1 MLRSSTLPLAITSSL
16 CLVPLGAQC
25 TPPTGY
31 YASIDSSSP
40 AALRRTLHARIE
52 NHRRVSWSGTWAALD
67 RADADPNNAGRI
79 LDVYRNASYPA
90 AGRGNANY
98 DREHAW
104 PKSLGFASSTGSN
117 YPETDCHGLFLSTIS
132 YNGAR
137 GNKMFRTLS
146 ASAQEWTTV
155 GGGSGSYPGKSNW
168 TQGSGVT
175 GGWETWVD
183 RRGDVARALLYFDVR
198 YDGSQHRGGAMEPDL
213 ILTDDVARI
222 VGSQST
228 SNLPV
233 AYMGLLSVLLEWHRQ
248 DPPDAR
254 ECQRNSVV
262 YQYQGNRNPFIDHPE
277 WVLRLHASSRRD
289 ARRAWINEFHYDN
302 TGSDQGEMVEIAGP
316 IGLDLAGWRVVA
328 YNGNGGRAYST
339 QFLSGR
345 IASTSGCTGVLTFSF
360 PGLQNGPSDAIALVD
375 SDNRVVEFL
384 SYEGVL
390 IATDGVAVGLRS
402 VDVGVSESAST
413 PVGQSLQLE
422 GTGVVASDFTWGG
435 PDANTAGG
443 RNLRQGFVSGCG
455 QADIY
460 GCGANPP
467 GSMFLASG
475 IPSVGSTFGIGI
487 HNPVGTQAP
496 GALVMLAVSFA
507 PPSSFPCGVS
517 LPGFSMRVAGGSGE
531 LLVGS
536 TMLVVPA
543 PTWDGSPS
551 VVTLAIPSNPVH
563 IGLQAYF
570 QGACLSPGAASG
582 ITIGLTEG
590 LRIVIGP

>member
-1 MLRSSTLPLAITSSL
+1 MLRSSIGLLVVTPLYCAS
-16 CLVPLGAQC
+16 PLHAQC

-40 AALRRTLHARIE
+40 AALRRTLHARIQD
-52 NHRRVSWSGTWAALD
+52 HRRVSWSGTWAVLD
-67 RADADPNNAGRI
+67 RADADPSNSGRI

-117 YPETDCHGLFLSTIS
+117 YPESDCHGLFLSAIS

-146 ASAQEWTTV
+146 ASAAEWTTV
-155 GGGSGSYPGKSNW
+155 GGGSGSYPGRSNW

-175 GGWETWVD
+175 GGWETWAD

-198 YDGSQHRGGAMEPDL
+198 YDGSPHQRGAMEPDL

-228 SNLPV
+228 NNLRV

-254 ECQRNSVV
+254 ECLRNSVV

-277 WVLRLHASSRRD
+277 WVSRLHASSLRD

-302 TGSDQGEMVEIAGP
+302 VGSDQGEMVEIAGP
-316 IGLDLAGWRVVA
+316 IGLDLAGWRAVA
-328 YNGNGGRAYST
+328 YNGNGGKVYGT
-339 QFLSGR
+339 QFLSGT
-345 IASTSGCTGVLTFSF
+345 ISSTSGCTGALSFSF
-360 PGLQNGPSDAIALVD
+360 PGLQNGPRDAIALVD
-375 SDNRVVEFL
+375 ADNRVVEFI
-384 SYEGVL
+384 SYEGSMT
-390 IATDGVAVGLRS
+390 ATDGVANGLRS
-402 VDVGVSESAST
+402 TDVGVSESNTT
-413 PVGQSLQLE
+413 PVGQSLQLA
-422 GTGVVASDFTWGG
+422 GTGVVASDFIWGG
-435 PDANTAGG
+435 PEVSTAGAVN
-443 RNLRQGFVSGCG
+443 RRQAFVSGCG

-467 GSMFLASG
+467 GSMFLHSG
-475 IPSVGSTFGIGI
+475 IPSVGSTFAVGI
-487 HNPVGTQAP
+487 HNPLATQSP
-496 GALVMLAVSFA
+496 GGPVMLALSVT

-531 LLVGS
+531 LLVHM
-536 TMLVVPA
+536 TMVVVPA
-543 PTWDGSPS
+543 PAWSGSPS
-551 VVTLAIPSNPVH
+551 VVSLPIPNNAAY
-563 IGLQAYF
+563 IGSQAYF

-590 LRIVIGP
+590 LRIVVGP